1 MAWHRLLT
9 ADAVDVGDKAGLGH
23 RTPKGTQEMG
33 MKIKSNRLIEILVVA
48 LGLLS
53 LTIEPMAQ
61 ERRAQQRN
69 KVGQMV
75 PLVRAFRGRGK
86 ANENLPQAEKLE
98 IGGDKLGQI
107 LKGNTTLVR
116 LSVHTN
122 FVIDHGYLIFRT
134 GSSVTDRLNPASADG
149 SEINGLLGKARFH
162 GLVNEI
168 EIGVRPQANK
178 LYLLDVSIRHAPN
191 CDRCGFSVTGPD
203 GHTET
208 WPANTSESQHLYFT
222 FITNDADWY
231 PLMLNGGTFEFDY
244 CAVHEVL
251 PL

>member
-1 MAWHRLLT
+1 
-9 ADAVDVGDKAGLGH
+9 
-23 RTPKGTQEMG
+23 
-33 MKIKSNRLIEILVVA
+33 MKLQPNRLIEILVVS

-53 LTIEPMAQ
+53 LTIAPMAQ
-61 ERRAQQRN
+61 ERRAQQRTQA
-69 KVGQMV
+69 GQSK
-75 PLVRAFRGRGK
+75 PLVRIFRGRGN

-107 LKGNTTLVR
+107 LKDNTTLVR

-122 FVIDHGYLIFRT
+122 FVTDHGYLIFRT

-162 GLVNEI
+162 GLVKQI

-178 LYLLDVSIRHAPN
+178 LYLLDVSLRHAPN

-208 WPANTSESQHLYFT
+208 WAANTSDSQHLYFT

-231 PLMLNGGTFEFDY
+231 PLIFIGGTFEFEY
-244 CAVHEVL
+244 CAVHEVQ